1 MFRYDSKTMR
11 IGRLGAAVDDY
22 EDFTRAAAAAAGG
35 EIVCSWSLIRMDIV
49 Y

>member
-22 EDFTRAAAAAAGG
+22 EDFTRAAAAGG
-35 EIVCSWSLIRMDIV
+35 EIVSSWSLIGMDIV
-49 Y
+49 